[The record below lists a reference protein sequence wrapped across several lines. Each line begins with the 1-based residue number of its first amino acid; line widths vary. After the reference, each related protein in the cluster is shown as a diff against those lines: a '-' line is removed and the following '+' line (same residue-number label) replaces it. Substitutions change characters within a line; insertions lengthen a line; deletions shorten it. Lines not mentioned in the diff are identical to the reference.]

1 MSTNHGANLY
11 SLSSKYGFSKEE
23 FMDFSSNINP
33 FGTSSLAKQYIVNNI
48 DMVSMYPDPDYI
60 DLKTS
65 ISNYCKCS
73 IDNIVLGSGAT
84 ELISSFIHTI
94 NSKQALLLSPAY
106 SEYEK
111 ELSKVNCSIEKY
123 FAKEEDNFHINLEN
137 LIKTINAKDYDLVV
151 ICNPSNPTGFAFTK
165 VEVREILKN
174 TDSFLM
180 IDETYVEFTDTDT
193 YSCTQLVDDYSNLFV
208 IRGTSKFFST
218 PGIRLG
224 YGLISNTNV
233 KNEINRNLDLW
244 NINIIASKMG
254 EIMFSDSDFISNTIS
269 LMNTERDYLLKE
281 LKNIKS
287 LDIYNTKG
295 NFILCKIK
303 TKELTAK
310 SLREQ
315 LLPQKI
321 IIRDCCSFEG
331 LDEYFF
337 RVCILKPDE
346 NKLLISSLKA
356 IFK

>member
-33 FGTSSLAKQYIVNNI
+33 FGTSDLAKQYIVNNI
-48 DMVSMYPDPDYI
+48 DIVSMYPDPDYI

-94 NSKQALLLSPAY
+94 NPKQALLLSPAY

-111 ELSKVNCSIEKY
+111 ELSKINCSIDKY
-123 FAKEEDNFHINLEN
+123 FAKEEYDFHIELEN
-137 LIKTINAKDYDLVV
+137 LIKTINSKDYDLVV

-165 VEVREILKN
+165 IEIRELLKN
-174 TDSFLM
+174 TDKFLM
-180 IDETYVEFTDTDT
+180 IDETYVEFTDTNI
-193 YSCTQLVDDYSNLFV
+193 YSSTQLVDDYSNLFV

-224 YGLISNTNV
+224 YGLIYDNDV
-233 KNEINRNLDLW
+233 KNKINNNLDLW
-244 NINIIASKMG
+244 NINIVASKMG
-254 EIMFSDSDFISNTIS
+254 EIMFRDSNFISNTIS
-269 LMNTERDYLLKE
+269 LMNTERNYLLKE
-281 LKNIKS
+281 LKSIDN
-287 LDIYNTKG
+287 LDVYDTQG

-303 TKELTAK
+303 THELTAK
-310 SLREQ
+310 SLREK
-315 LLPQKI
+315 LIPQKI

-346 NKLLISSLKA
+346 NKLLISSLKT

>member
-94 NSKQALLLSPAY
+94 NPKQALLLSPAY

-111 ELSKVNCSIEKY
+111 ELSKINCSIEKY
-123 FAKEEDNFHINLEN
+123 FAKEEDNFH
-137 LIKTINAKDYDLVV
+137 
-151 ICNPSNPTGFAFTK
+151 
-165 VEVREILKN
+165 
-174 TDSFLM
+174 
-180 IDETYVEFTDTDT
+180 VEFTDTDT

-233 KNEINRNLDLW
+233 KNEINKNLDLW

-254 EIMFSDSDFISNTIS
+254 EIMFSDLDFISNTIS

-337 RVCILKPDE
+337 RVCILK
-346 NKLLISSLKA
+346 LYFI
-356 IFK
+356 IFLYHKK

>member
-65 ISNYCKCS
+65 ISSYCKCS
-73 IDNIVLGSGAT
+73 IDNIVIGSGAT

-94 NSKQALLLSPAY
+94 NPKQALLLSPAY

-111 ELSKVNCSIEKY
+111 ELSKVNCSIDKY
-123 FAKEEDNFHINLEN
+123 FAREEDNFNINLEN
-137 LIKTINAKDYDLVV
+137 LIETINAKNYDLVI

-165 VEVREILKN
+165 IQVREILKN

-180 IDETYVEFTDTDT
+180 IDETYVEFTDTDI

-224 YGLISNTNV
+224 YGLISDIKV
-233 KNEINRNLDLW
+233 KNEINKNLDLW

-254 EIMFSDSDFISNTIS
+254 EIMFSDLNFISSTIS
-269 LMNTERDYLLKE
+269 LMNTERDYLIKE
-281 LKNIKS
+281 LKSIKN
-287 LDIYNTKG
+287 LNVYDTKG

-303 TKELTAK
+303 TKEFTAK
-310 SLREQ
+310 ALRDK
-315 LLPQKI
+315 LIPQKI
-321 IIRDCCSFEG
+321 IIRDCYSFDG

-337 RVCILKPDE
+337 RVCILKPNE

-356 IFK
+356 IFE

>member
-65 ISNYCKCS
+65 ISSYCKCS

-94 NSKQALLLSPAY
+94 NPKQALLLSPVY

-111 ELSKVNCSIEKY
+111 ELSKINCSIDKY
-123 FAKEEDNFHINLEN
+123 FSKEEDNFNINLEN
-137 LIKTINAKDYDLVV
+137 LIETINSKNYDLVI

-165 VEVREILKN
+165 IEVREILKN

-180 IDETYVEFTDTDT
+180 IDETYVEFTDTDI

-224 YGLISNTNV
+224 YGLISNTNI
-233 KNEINRNLDLW
+233 KNEINKNLDLW

-254 EIMFSDSDFISNTIS
+254 EIMFSDSNFISSTIS

-281 LKNIKS
+281 LKAIKN
-287 LDIYNTKG
+287 LNVYDTKG

-303 TKELTAK
+303 TKEFTAK
-310 SLREQ
+310 SLRDM
-315 LLPQKI
+315 LIPQKI
-321 IIRDCCSFEG
+321 IIRDCYSFEG

-337 RVCILKPDE
+337 RVCILKPKE
-346 NKLLISSLKA
+346 NKLLISSLKS